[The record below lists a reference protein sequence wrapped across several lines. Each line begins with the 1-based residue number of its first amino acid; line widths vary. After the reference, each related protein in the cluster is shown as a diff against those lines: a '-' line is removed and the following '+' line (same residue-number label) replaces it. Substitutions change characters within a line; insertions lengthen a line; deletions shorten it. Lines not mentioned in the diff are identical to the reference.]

1 MAATYR
7 DLHRGDSDIHR
18 ALDGDQMPY
27 RTPRGPSVGSRRPL
41 HVAEVLAVVLTIV
54 LFLAIAYMA
63 HWQWG

>member
-1 MAATYR
+1 MAATIR
-7 DLHRGDSDIHR
+7 DLQRGGTDLRR

-27 RTPRGPSVGSRRPL
+27 RTPRGAEIGSRRGL
-41 HVAEVLAVVLTIV
+41 HIAEVLAVVLTLI